1 MGNALRS
8 LFSQCF
14 GPFSADDNYG
24 GTLGPHGVS
33 AATVG
38 VSALAHDLFNFEIT
52 SNVPEGLSSHVIS
65 SRKAQAN
72 WYTKLV
78 GAWREATPPPNTP
91 EDAARLV
98 IQTLKRHQKADVEGL
113 LSFYGLLLPQD
124 LVPLSAGV
132 PASLPHGVLF
142 ELQTLPVDARAV
154 ADGDT
159 ITVYVST
166 SDPRE
171 SCSVPQDVHIAA
183 LESLAARAERKY
195 SHADALH
202 QTIINSGYRV
212 LNLKNGEVLAKKYR
226 IRLRGIDAPES
237 AMPYGKEAK
246 EELVRIVEGKC
257 LRVLV
262 YGQDRY
268 ERSVGDVY
276 CNHIFVQEVMLKKG
290 LAWHY
295 TAYDQRQEFAKW
307 EKEARAKRIGLW
319 ASENPEKPWD
329 WRKDRREG
337 R

>member
-1 MGNALRS
+1 M
-8 LFSQCF
+8 
-14 GPFSADDNYG
+14 
-24 GTLGPHGVS
+24 
-33 AATVG
+33 
-38 VSALAHDLFNFEIT
+38 
-52 SNVPEGLSSHVIS
+52 
-65 SRKAQAN
+65 
-72 WYTKLV
+72 
-78 GAWREATPPPNTP
+78 REARPPPNTP

-226 IRLRGIDAPES
+226 IRLRGIDAPLS
-237 AMPYGKEAK
+237 TMPYGKEAK

-257 LRVLV
+257 VRVLV

-276 CNHIFVQEVMLKKG
+276 CNHIFVQEAMLKKG
-290 LAWHY
+290 LAWHGI
-295 TAYDQRQEFAKW
+295 TPLSFFISAVGEGG
-307 EKEARAKRIGLW
+307 ARAKRIGLW
-319 ASENPEKPWD
+319 ASSNPEKPWE

-337 R
+337 EMNADMPKRMVTKVDINFSSGAKCQIEKSHAFYCICATTPANVKAMFSNNNVIRIL